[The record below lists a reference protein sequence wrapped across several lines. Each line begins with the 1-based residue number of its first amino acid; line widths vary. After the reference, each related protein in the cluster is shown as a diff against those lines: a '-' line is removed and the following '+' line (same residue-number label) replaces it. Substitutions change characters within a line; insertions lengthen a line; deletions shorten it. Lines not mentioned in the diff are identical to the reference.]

1 MGKPLNYRKK
11 FFLGIGVSALI
22 LSLPVIWVW
31 FTFAG
36 PGYYAE
42 FNDIKKSLEEMEGVS
57 LIDAWGHE
65 DLTFEHIG
73 AEIEVAEK
81 GLVRF
86 TELSSSSFTSNP
98 KICLEKIGPYHF
110 TYRGNGYI
118 GVNNIET
125 NKPMISEFMGSSIDV
140 GKDGWF
146 AGFFSFQIH
155 SVQDVIQRYDEI
167 CEVISQWPIFPK
179 EQNFISRDGV
189 EMWISVKKVK

>member
-1 MGKPLNYRKK
+1 MRLLKYVGWL
-11 FFLGIGVSALI
+11 FTVFGLV
-22 LSLPVIWVW
+22 VIWAW
-31 FTFAG
+31 FTFAD

-42 FNDIKKSLEEMEGVS
+42 FNDIKKRLEDMEGVR

-81 GLVRF
+81 GRVRF
-86 TELSSSSFTSNP
+86 TELSTSSFTSNP

-118 GVNNIET
+118 GVHNIET
-125 NKPMISEFMGSSIDV
+125 NESMMSEFMGSSIDV

-189 EMWISVKKVK
+189 EIWISVKKLK